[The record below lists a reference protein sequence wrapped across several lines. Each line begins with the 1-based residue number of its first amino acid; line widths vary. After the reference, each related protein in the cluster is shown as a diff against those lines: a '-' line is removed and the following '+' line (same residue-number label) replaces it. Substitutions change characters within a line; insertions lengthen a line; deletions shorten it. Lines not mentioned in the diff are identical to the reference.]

1 MSEQMCLGRS
11 CREEVELVREDI
23 DAHYSSFSSTPAEVG
38 NLKAI
43 WDQGGGVDGGPHRAD

>member
-1 MSEQMCLGRS
+1 MCLGRS